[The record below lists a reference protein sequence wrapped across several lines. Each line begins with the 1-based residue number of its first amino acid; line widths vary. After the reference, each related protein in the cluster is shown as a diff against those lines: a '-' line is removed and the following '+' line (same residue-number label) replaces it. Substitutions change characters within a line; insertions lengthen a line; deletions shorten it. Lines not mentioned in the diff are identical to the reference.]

1 MSEKSYVPLALTMG
15 HLIWYCDFSILVR
28 ENHSVKL
35 KLFSFHTMHFM
46 LENFGHLHI
55 LK

>member
-1 MSEKSYVPLALTMG
+1 MSEKSYVPLSLTMG

-35 KLFSFHTMHFM
+35 NYLAS
-46 LENFGHLHI
+46 I
-55 LK
+55 LCTLSLKTFVIYIY